1 MSAYPEIMRGLRTL
15 LLSAAV
21 AGVACAHAGEVERR
35 EANWQRAVARQGVE
49 PAEAEYPFA
58 TSPAMAEWT
67 ADVLG
72 GHLAEGALMQLHA
85 IQAALF
91 APEFGFSYDADLT
104 LTAAEAFERRR
115 GNCLSFTSLFI
126 AMARSAGIDTFLMSV
141 RREPGVDRAD
151 DLVVINRH
159 VVAGYR
165 GGASEVT
172 VFDFFITT
180 SSPYIQRRV
189 IDDLEATAM
198 FHTNLGGAAIR
209 DGDLDRAVRQLSI
222 ATKLAPAWAPGW
234 INLGVAR
241 YRQGDID
248 AAFDAYRRALEAEPQ
263 NASALTNMAFI
274 YRDLGRDREAEN
286 ALRAAAHQTT
296 NPFTLIAMA
305 DVEVLAERYGAAARY
320 LRKARRWYPD
330 QPEVHDALARL
341 AAARGD
347 SGAMEK
353 HRRRAAELR
362 ARAPQPA
369 AD

>member
-1 MSAYPEIMRGLRTL
+1 V

-21 AGVACAHAGEVERR
+21 AGMACTHAVEAERLGDHD
-35 EANWQRAVARQGVE
+35 WQRAVARRGVD
-49 PAEAEYPFA
+49 PADAVNPFD

-67 ADVLG
+67 AEVLQG
-72 GHLAEGALMQLHA
+72 RLGDGSLSQLYA
-85 IQAALF
+85 IQDALF
-91 APEFGFSYDADLT
+91 ASDFGFAYDADLT
-104 LTAAEAFERRR
+104 LTAAEAFARRR
-115 GNCLSFTSLFI
+115 GNCLSFTVMFI
-126 AMARSAGIDTFLMSV
+126 AMARSVGIDTFLMSV

-172 VFDFFITT
+172 VFDFFITS

-189 IDDLEATAM
+189 IDDIEATAM
-198 FHTNLGGAAIR
+198 YHTNLGGAAIR
-209 DGDLDRAVRQLSI
+209 DGDLDRAVHQLSI
-222 ATKLAPAWAPGW
+222 ATALAPDWAPGW
-234 INLGVAR
+234 INLGVTR
-241 YRQGDID
+241 YRLGDTD

-263 NASALTNMAFI
+263 NASALTNMAFM
-274 YRDLGRDREAEN
+274 YRELGRDREAEN

-305 DVEVLAERYGAAARY
+305 DVEMLAGRRGSAARY
-320 LRKARRWYPD
+320 LRKARRWYGD
-330 QPEVHDALARL
+330 QPEVYDALARL
-341 AAARGD
+341 AAVRGD
-347 SGAMEK
+347 ESALEK

-362 ARAPQPA
+362 ASASQPP